1 MDLLKATKSE
11 ILEAFENAR
20 ELGEGQEVFQLTMQM
35 SAAVLIPMRGKN
47 SQGFRL
53 IGSMF
58 LDNNKEPI
66 GKISRPFSSPVSI
79 LDVNIKRYVLKLL
92 PCGYWILI
100 AK

>member
-20 ELGEGQEVFQLTMQM
+20 ELGEGREMFQLTMTM

-58 LDNNKEPI
+58 LDSNKEPI
-66 GKISRPFSSPVSI
+66 GKISRPVSY
-79 LDVNIKRYVLKLL
+79 LDVNIKRYDFKLL